1 MPLSQ
6 VGELEKNLAA
16 GGSGQNPYAA
26 LIDAAEGLDKIEE
39 LQNHNNEDIYEKAVS
54 ILENFFDVEEGEVE
68 NVAPRIDSNQGQYT
82 FGAQQNG
89 QGGMGQSDSSFRF
102 GPS

>member
-1 MPLSQ
+1 M
-6 VGELEKNLAA
+6 A

-68 NVAPRIDSNQGQYT
+68 NVAPRIDTNQGTYS
-82 FGAQQNG
+82 FGAQPQQNG
-89 QGGMGQSDSSFRF
+89 QGALGQSDSSFRF